1 MIRKNLISQRRFF
14 HARSAVWRST
24 SNRDGKQRDS
34 VQIPAGINGGILIR
48 IRSSVSLFGN
58 PRAPSAG
65 RPSRLMA
72 AATGN
77 TALMIATSV
86 TGLGVSNDGID
97 EAGVS
102 ERMPFFGYDES
113 CPKHAA
119 ERPDFPE

>member
-1 MIRKNLISQRRFF
+1 MIRKNLIGQRRFF

-65 RPSRLMA
+65 RPSRPMA
-72 AATGN
+72 AVTGN
-77 TALMIATSV
+77 TALMIATSL
-86 TGLGVSNDGID
+86 TGSGVSNDGID

-102 ERMPFFGYDES
+102 E
-113 CPKHAA
+113 
-119 ERPDFPE
+119 